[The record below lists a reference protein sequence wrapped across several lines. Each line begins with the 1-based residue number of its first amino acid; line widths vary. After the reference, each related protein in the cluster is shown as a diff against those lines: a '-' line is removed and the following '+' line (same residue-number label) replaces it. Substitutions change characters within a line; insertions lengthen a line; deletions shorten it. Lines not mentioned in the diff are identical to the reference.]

1 MAECLG
7 YDLGVSRD
15 TGLTTPESTALMEL
29 PSRPRSEAPEHACL
43 VLISGPEI
51 GRRVPLSEADLVIGR
66 ATEADLLIDSD
77 GVSRI
82 HAVLTRRPQGFVLR
96 DQDST
101 NGTFVN
107 DQPIRERMLSDG
119 DHIRIG
125 LATLKFLTSDNVE
138 AQYHE
143 EIYRLMTLDGLTQIY
158 NRRHFE
164 ETLER
169 EFARSRRYRSP
180 FTLVLLDV
188 DHFKQINDQRGHPM
202 GDEVLRR
209 IGALLKS
216 KIRTNDLAARIGGE
230 EFALTLPGTNRA
242 GGVALAEKLRV
253 LIADEPFRH
262 EGKPFEVTASFGVAE
277 YTRTMVNAESLIK
290 LADERLY
297 EAKRGGRNR
306 VC

>member
-1 MAECLG
+1 MA
-7 YDLGVSRD
+7 
-15 TGLTTPESTALMEL
+15 L

-43 VLISGPEI
+43 VVISGPEI
-51 GRRVPLSEADLVIGR
+51 GRRVPLSEGDLVIGR
-66 ATEADLLIDSD
+66 AGEADLLIDSD

-82 HAVLTRRPQGFVLR
+82 HAVIARLPHGFVLR

-107 DQPIRERMLSDG
+107 DQPIRERTLRDG
-119 DHIRIG
+119 DQIRIG
-125 LATLKFLTSDNVE
+125 VAMLKFLTSDNVE

-143 EIYRLMTLDGLTQIY
+143 EIYRLMTIDGLTQIY

-180 FTLVLLDV
+180 FTLVLLDI
-188 DHFKQINDQRGHPM
+188 DHFKLINDERGHPA

-230 EFALTLPGTNRA
+230 EFALTLPGTNLA
-242 GGVALAEKLRV
+242 GGVALAEKLRGLV
-253 LIADEPFRH
+253 AGERFWHD
-262 EGKPFEVTASFGVAE
+262 GKPFQVTASFGVAE
-277 YTRTMVNAESLIK
+277 FTLTMVGADSLIK
-290 LADERLY
+290 LADEHLY